1 MCYMNKHSYHYSQW
15 NCLKSQWSNIK
26 YILSGTKTL
35 IFGGMSRGP
44 MKQKVKCLYTM
55 NAVIFRGKWGRLAC
69 LRTQMAGAS
78 CCVGVLLQ
86 MGLVHFTKGQ
96 EMFKKIKHHL
106 KTSAKK
112 LNLSQKWHWFQ
123 VDNDPKHIAKLFTK
137 LNQYQRKNIAWMK
150 AWISSHKNPKTAIL
164 LTTSDRF
171 FNRITRWKQ
180 IANNKTKMVHFWSV
194 LYMVLMGNSR
204 DYTWCLCKSRD
215 KMIYFAVCVMNLYV
229 FTFDAPVKP
238 NKIVNWI
245 STLLFAHTNHSKC
258 FPIDSNSE
266 LLRQMLTD

>member
-44 MKQKVKCLYTM
+44 MKQKVKCLDTM
-55 NAVIFRGKWGRLAC
+55 NAVIFREKWGRLAC

-96 EMFKKIKHHL
+96 EMCKKIKHHL

-137 LNQYQRKNIAWMK
+137 LNQYQRKNIVMK
-150 AWISSHKNPKTAIL
+150 AWISSHKNPKIVIL
-164 LTTSDRF
+164 LTTSDQF
-171 FNRITRWKQ
+171 FNRLMRWQQ
-180 IANNKTKMVHFWSV
+180 IANNKTKTVLNQSGFGHFSKIPEKEHSDES
-194 LYMVLMGNSR
+194 L
-204 DYTWCLCKSRD
+204 DQQPQKSQ
-215 KMIYFAVCVMNLYV
+215 
-229 FTFDAPVKP
+229 
-238 NKIVNWI
+238 
-245 STLLFAHTNHSKC
+245 
-258 FPIDSNSE
+258 DSNPVDNQWSILQSNNKME
-266 LLRQMLTD
+266 TNCKQ